1 LKLGRRRR
9 KGKSARRLARTFI
22 ANIPAFLKLI
32 VGLLRD
38 RRVSGMD
45 RAIFGF
51 VLFYTLAPAD
61 LIPDFFWFLG
71 LVDDVYLIGMALS
84 RLVVR
89 AGPDILLEHWSGDPH
104 ELGVLIEQVEDVG
117 ALLPQ
122 SIRGALARTVGS
134 GPPT

>member
-32 VGLLRD
+32 LGLLRD
-38 RRVSGMD
+38 RRVSGVD
-45 RAIFGF
+45 KAIFGF

-104 ELGVLIEQVEDVG
+104 ELGFLIEQVEDVG

-122 SIRGALARTVGS
+122 SIRTALARTVGS
-134 GPPT
+134 ADPT

>member
-1 LKLGRRRR
+1 LKIGTRRR

-32 VGLLRD
+32 VGLVGD
-38 RRVSGMD
+38 RRVSTVD
-45 RAIFGF
+45 KAIFAF

-84 RLVVR
+84 RLLVR
-89 AGPDILLEHWSGDPH
+89 AGPDMLLQHWRGDPH
-104 ELGVLIEQVEDVG
+104 ELGFLIEQVEDIG

-122 SIRGALARTVGS
+122 SIRGALARSVG
-134 GPPT
+134 GARAT

>member
-9 KGKSARRLARTFI
+9 KGASARRLARTFI

-32 VGLLRD
+32 VRLIRD
-38 RRVSGMD
+38 RRVSAVD
-45 RAIFGF
+45 KAIFGF

-71 LVDDVYLIGMALS
+71 LVDDVYLIGLALS
-84 RLVVR
+84 RLLVR

-104 ELGVLIEQVEDVG
+104 ELGFLIEQVEDVG
-117 ALLPQ
+117 ALLPR
-122 SIRGALARTVGS
+122 SIRGALARTVGAD
-134 GPPT
+134 PT